1 MAGDRCPSDRGNAG
15 ASHLGG
21 LSRAT
26 YDCCMPPS
34 EEHRQRARLARA
46 LAEFWS
52 GGAGPTHGELT
63 DVFDMFG
70 LQPEEGN
77 KRDRVSEAVK
87 SADTN
92 DIAPLVI
99 ELVDLLRAASVFSP
113 ESMWAASEDHVAR
126 LREALLPFGL
136 RLDDGGRIKIT
147 QGLVADAA
155 TLPDEPALREH
166 VQRMQ
171 LALQEGDTALLIGS
185 SKELLETT
193 AKVVLARAGEP
204 EPSKFPAL
212 VGRAL
217 EVLKLH
223 PKSEATLREDLVE
236 PVRKILGGVLQIALG
251 VNELRNERGTGHGK
265 VEPALTLGDRHAR
278 LAAGASVV
286 VATLMLD
293 TLEDEAAPW
302 RRRDE

>member
-1 MAGDRCPSDRGNAG
+1 
-15 ASHLGG
+15 
-21 LSRAT
+21 
-26 YDCCMPPS
+26 
-34 EEHRQRARLARA
+34 
-46 LAEFWS
+46 
-52 GGAGPTHGELT
+52 
-63 DVFDMFG
+63 MFG

-204 EPSKFPAL
+204 EPSRFPAL

-223 PKSEATLREDLVE
+223 PKSEATLREDL
-236 PVRKILGGVLQIALG
+236 
-251 VNELRNERGTGHGK
+251 GTCQG
-265 VEPALTLGDRHAR
+265 E
-278 LAAGASVV
+278 
-286 VATLMLD
+286 
-293 TLEDEAAPW
+293 
-302 RRRDE
+302 